1 MDLEALCDSMTLE
14 EQVAL
19 LAGADFWTTVPIE
32 RVGVPAIKVTDGP
45 NGARGGGALLGGVKT
60 ACFPVGIALASTW
73 NVDLVHRIGQALAEE
88 AHSKGARVLLGPT
101 VNLHRHPLNGRNF
114 ECFSEDPLLS
124 ARVACAYIEGL
135 QSQGVAATV
144 KHYAGNESEFERMT
158 INSEIDERTLRELYL
173 LPFEAAVKQAGTW
186 AVMAAYNRLNG
197 THAAEHPRLL
207 REILKGEWHFDGVV
221 MSDWFAT
228 HTTAEALNAGLDLE
242 MPGPTRFRGQALA
255 AAVRAG
261 SVDAT
266 HLRDGA
272 LRILRLIERVGG
284 FADPTIG
291 PERATDR
298 PEHRAL
304 IRRAGAEGVVLLK
317 NDGVLPLDASRVRS
331 VAVIGPN
338 AAVAQIMGGGS
349 AQVNAYYRVSP
360 LEGIRAH
367 FQSAPSVVG
376 YAPGCVNHRLLPLLP
391 GRVALDYFD
400 AETPRGDPVSSEQRD
415 EAEVMWL
422 DTLPDG
428 VTREVFSARLS
439 ASFVP
444 PESGEYQFSL
454 VSAGLSRLYVDGD
467 LLVDNWTGW
476 KPGDNYFGAGSDEV
490 VGSRWLDSGREYPVV
505 VEYGHRQRGPFGLKA
520 VRVGVE
526 LPLGEA
532 AMRQAV
538 DLAASSDVAVVCVG
552 LSGEWDTEG
561 RDRSDIRLVGRQD
574 ELIRLVAAANS
585 RSVVVLQ
592 SGGPLSMPWIDDVAA
607 VLEAWYPGQECG
619 NAIADVLFG
628 LVNPAGRL
636 PQTFPVRLEDNPAAA
651 NYPGENGCVRYA
663 EGVFVGYRHYQA
675 RGIEPLFAFGHGL
688 SYTSFMYSNLQFA
701 VGPTVSVG
709 LDVTNTGSRSGQ
721 EVVQVYVRDVACT
734 LERPPM
740 ELKAFAKV
748 TLDSGQRQTLNFDL
762 DRRALAF
769 YDASH
774 AAWHVEAGEFEV
786 LVGAASDDIRLRGG
800 FTLNEDAWL

>member
-1 MDLEALCDSMTLE
+1 MDLEALCDSMTLQ

-19 LAGADFWTTVPIE
+19 LAGAYFWTTVPLE

-60 ACFPVGIALASTW
+60 ACFPVGISLASTW
-73 NVDLVHRIGQALAEE
+73 NVDLVQRIGEALAEE

-124 ARVACAYIEGL
+124 ARLACAYIEGL
-135 QSQGVAATV
+135 QARGVAATI

-173 LPFEAAVKQAGTW
+173 VPFEAAVKLARTW

-207 REILKGEWHFDGVV
+207 REILEGEWGFDGVV

-228 HTTAEALNAGLDLE
+228 HTTAEALNGGLDLE
-242 MPGPTRFRGQALA
+242 MPGPTRFRGQALVD
-255 AAVRAG
+255 AVRAG
-261 SVDAT
+261 SVDAA
-266 HLRDGA
+266 RVRESA
-272 LRILRLIERVGG
+272 LRMLRLIERVGG
-284 FADPTIG
+284 FANPTIP

-304 IRRAGAEGVVLLK
+304 IRQAGAEGTVLVK
-317 NDGVLPLDASRVRS
+317 NDGVLPLDASRLNS
-331 VAVIGPN
+331 LAVIGPN

-360 LEGIRAH
+360 LDGIRAH
-367 FQSAPSVVG
+367 FQSVR
-376 YAPGCVNHRLLPLLP
+376 YAPGCSNHRLLPLLP
-391 GRVALDYFD
+391 GTVYLEYFD
-400 AETPRGDPVSSEQRD
+400 AETPRGEPISSEPRD

-422 DTLPDG
+422 DTLPIGISD
-428 VTREVFSARLS
+428 EVFSARLS
-439 ASFVP
+439 TSFTP
-444 PESGEYQFSL
+444 TESGEYQFSL
-454 VSAGLSRLYVDGD
+454 VSAGLSRLYVDGSP
-467 LLVDNWTGW
+467 LVDNWSNW
-476 KPGDNYFGAGSDEV
+476 QPGDNYFGAGSEEV
-490 VGSRWLDSGREYPVV
+490 IGSRWLDAGREYAVV
-505 VEYGHRQRGPFGLKA
+505 VEYTHRRRGPFGLKA

-526 LPLGEA
+526 LPLGEE
-532 AMRQAV
+532 AMQRAV
-538 DLAASSDVAVVCVG
+538 ELAATSDAAVLCVG

-561 RDRSDIRLVGRQD
+561 RDRPGIDLVGRQD
-574 ELIRLVAAANS
+574 ELIRRVAAVN
-585 RSVVVLQ
+585 RRTVVVLQ
-592 SGGPLSMPWIDDVAA
+592 SGGPVAMPWIDDVSA

-628 LVNPAGRL
+628 VVNPSGRL
-636 PQTFPVRLEDNPAAA
+636 PQTFPMRLEDNPAFG
-651 NYPGENGCVRYA
+651 NYPGENGRVRYA

-675 RGIEPLFAFGHGL
+675 RGIAPLFAFGHGL
-688 SYTSFMYSNLQFA
+688 SYTTFAFSNLEVV
-701 VGPTVSVG
+701 VGPSVRVSLEVA
-709 LDVTNTGSRSGQ
+709 NTGSRAGQ
-721 EVVQVYVRDVACT
+721 EVVQLYVRDVKSSV
-734 LERPPM
+734 ERPPM

-748 TLDSGQRQTLNFDL
+748 ALNPGESQTVRFELDH
-762 DRRALAF
+762 RALAF
-769 YDASH
+769 YDASR

-786 LVGAASDDIRLRGG
+786 LVGAASDDIRLRAS
-800 FTLNEDAWL
+800 FRVNEDAIGC